1 MKKRIL
7 SLTLALAACLSL
19 TIAAQ
24 AAAPFTDVPPD
35 HWAYADIQKCCDQG
49 IVNGYTNGAFGPR
62 NTVTGAHFATMLARM
77 FYPDQLAAN
86 SGLSSQGWYM
96 PALQTA
102 YNANLLTGTSRLA
115 GGCSDNWKSSANLA
129 LNRYDMAQMLHNI
142 LAARNVTAS
151 AGEQNAVRDSIVDW
165 NSIPAQ
171 YRTAVQNCYALGV
184 LTGMSNGTFSGN
196 ADMNRA
202 QACVVMNRAVNYT
215 ASADNSG
222 TQKPPVTAS
231 HTLTI
236 QYKKEGEEGIFQPT
250 HTSQVKEGA
259 AYSVTSPAVAG
270 YTASQT
276 VVSGT
281 MGKTNVTVVV
291 RYKPNAAAK
300 TPEELSAEVVA
311 LVNAERAKQNLPALG
326 TFGTLTAAAEIRAP
340 ELVKLFEHTRPDGT
354 ACFTALDEA
363 GVNYYMAGE
372 NIAAGSST
380 AAGVMEMWMN
390 SPGHKA
396 NILHKSFTHIGV
408 ACVKSG
414 SSYYWV
420 QMFVSSST
428 PSSGTGTAPA
438 VSVEISPSTL
448 ELTAGE
454 TGSVT
459 AKAVNTSASV
469 TYTSSNQT
477 VATVNRS
484 TGKIT
489 AKKAGTAVI
498 TASVS
503 VQGKSYTAQCTVT
516 VTEKKDVTPPPQTE
530 SKTPEELSAEVVAL
544 VNAERAKKGL
554 PALGTLKTLTAA
566 AEIRAPELAKLFE
579 HTRPDNRDCFTA
591 LDEAHVSNVY
601 LAGENIAAGS
611 RTAED
616 VMQMWMNS
624 PGHKSNILHKDF
636 THIGVACYKSGSSY
650 YWVQM
655 FISTPTT
662 SENPGTTPDT
672 PSNPDAETPGG
683 SSSGTPSVPSRPSG
697 GSQQLTSTDLP
708 ADGRT
713 TYYREEWG
721 DGEYMEIQVLNGR
734 TVKLSGCRVLD
745 DSLYNAVVLWA
756 FGDNV
761 NYTAFHSGQP
771 FSVSVDIDADRL
783 LEIYEGD
790 ETRATSRLITA
801 IAQNYRPSDKG
812 TTAGVSFRTISDI
825 ALGLDGS
832 GGIELRLWKR

>member
-1 MKKRIL
+1 MARPKKPTYGFVASRGEYRKRIKGPDGRRI
-7 SLTLALAACLSL
+7 SL
-19 TIAAQ
+19 
-24 AAAPFTDVPPD
+24 
-35 HWAYADIQKCCDQG
+35 Y
-49 IVNGYTNGAFGPR
+49 
-62 NTVTGAHFATMLARM
+62 
-77 FYPDQLAAN
+77 
-86 SGLSSQGWYM
+86 
-96 PALQTA
+96 
-102 YNANLLTGTSRLA
+102 
-115 GGCSDNWKSSANLA
+115 
-129 LNRYDMAQMLHNI
+129 
-142 LAARNVTAS
+142 
-151 AGEQNAVRDSIVDW
+151 
-165 NSIPAQ
+165 
-171 YRTAVQNCYALGV
+171 
-184 LTGMSNGTFSGN
+184 
-196 ADMNRA
+196 
-202 QACVVMNRAVNYT
+202 
-215 ASADNSG
+215 
-222 TQKPPVTAS
+222 
-231 HTLTI
+231 
-236 QYKKEGEEGIFQPT
+236 
-250 HTSQVKEGA
+250 
-259 AYSVTSPAVAG
+259 
-270 YTASQT
+270 
-276 VVSGT
+276 
-281 MGKTNVTVVV
+281 
-291 RYKPNAAAK
+291 AK

-380 AAGVMEMWMN
+380 AAGVME
-390 SPGHKA
+390 
-396 NILHKSFTHIGV
+396 
-408 ACVKSG
+408 
-414 SSYYWV
+414 
-420 QMFVSSST
+420 
-428 PSSGTGTAPA
+428 
-438 VSVEISPSTL
+438 
-448 ELTAGE
+448 
-454 TGSVT
+454 
-459 AKAVNTSASV
+459 
-469 TYTSSNQT
+469 
-477 VATVNRS
+477 
-484 TGKIT
+484 
-489 AKKAGTAVI
+489 
-498 TASVS
+498 
-503 VQGKSYTAQCTVT
+503 
-516 VTEKKDVTPPPQTE
+516 
-530 SKTPEELSAEVVAL
+530 
-544 VNAERAKKGL
+544 
-554 PALGTLKTLTAA
+554 
-566 AEIRAPELAKLFE
+566 
-579 HTRPDNRDCFTA
+579 
-591 LDEAHVSNVY
+591 
-601 LAGENIAAGS
+601 
-611 RTAED
+611 
-616 VMQMWMNS
+616 MWMNS

-761 NYTAFHSGQP
+761 NYTALHSGQP